1 MAISVTLA
9 EDDLFVRE
17 GLASFLDNAPGID
30 VCDVCVDL
38 DTLLDAVER
47 RPPDVV
53 LTDIR
58 MPPTLVDE
66 GIQAAQRLRATHPDV
81 GVIVLSQYDDPAYAL
96 ALLADGSD
104 RRGYL
109 LKQRVSEP
117 GELMAAIEAVAG
129 GGSVIDPAV
138 VDALVARQAP
148 TSPLRF
154 LTDRE
159 LEVVSHMAQG
169 KDNAA
174 IADSLYIS
182 QRAVEKHNNSIFAK
196 LGLTEA
202 DRVDK
207 RVQAVLMFLDRGG

>member
-66 GIQAAQRLRATHPDV
+66 GIQAAQRLRDTHPGV

>member
-9 EDDLFVRE
+9 DDDLFVRE
-17 GLASFLDNAPGID
+17 GLVALLDDAPGID
-30 VCDVCVDL
+30 VRDVCVDL
-38 DTLLDAVER
+38 DDLLVSVEAN
-47 RPPDVV
+47 PPDVV

-58 MPPTLVDE
+58 MPPTLGDE
-66 GIQAAQRLRATHPDV
+66 GIQAARRLRDTHPDV

-96 ALLADGSD
+96 ALLADGSE

-196 LGLTEA
+196 LGLTVAE
-202 DRVDK
+202 RVDK
-207 RVQAVLMFLDRGG
+207 RVQAVLLFLDRSS

>member
-17 GLASFLDNAPGID
+17 GLASFLDADPGVEVRD
-30 VCDVCVDL
+30 VCADL
-38 DTLLDAVER
+38 GTLLASVER
-47 RPPDVV
+47 NPPDVV

-58 MPPTLVDE
+58 MPPAFGDE
-66 GIQAAQRLRATHPDV
+66 GIQAAQSLRSTHPDV
-81 GVIVLSQYDDPAYAL
+81 AVIVLSQYDDPAYAL
-96 ALLADGSD
+96 ALLAEGSE
-104 RRGYL
+104 RRGYM

-117 GELMAAIEAVAG
+117 GELMAAIETVAS

-148 TSPLRF
+148 SSPLRF

-159 LEVVSHMAQG
+159 LEVLSQMAQG

-174 IADSLYIS
+174 IADSLYVS

-196 LGLTEA
+196 LGLTDAE
-202 DRVDK
+202 RVDK
-207 RVQAVLMFLDRGG
+207 RVQAVLLFLDRSA